1 MKLKKIALTVLLI
14 LIITLPASA
23 NPYGLYGRG
32 NCTYFS
38 YECIEQFW
46 GMTPPIQRSWN
57 AWEWV
62 RLIGYE
68 QDGYEIVK
76 VDYPQPGDIF
86 VLPSNPDNFRGHCGF
101 ITTVGRNYTFE
112 KGVPAETYYRVMESA
127 MYPDQL
133 FNYKLGACRYRV
145 WYYWQSDFENSVF
158 LRCVK
163 IPPKE
168 GE

>member
-1 MKLKKIALTVLLI
+1 MKKLLI
-14 LIITLPASA
+14 IPLALLMLLSAAIPTHA

-32 NCTYFS
+32 NCTYFT
-38 YECIEQFW
+38 YECIEEFW

-68 QDGYEIVK
+68 QDGYEIIK

-86 VLPSNPDNFRGHCGF
+86 ILPATLDNYRGHCGF

-112 KGVPAETYYRVMESA
+112 KGIPSETYYRVMESA

-133 FNYKLGACRYRV
+133 FNHKLGACRYRV
-145 WYYWQSDFENSVF
+145 WYYWQSDFEDAVF
-158 LRCVK
+158 IRCEK
-163 IPPKE
+163 K
-168 GE
+168 